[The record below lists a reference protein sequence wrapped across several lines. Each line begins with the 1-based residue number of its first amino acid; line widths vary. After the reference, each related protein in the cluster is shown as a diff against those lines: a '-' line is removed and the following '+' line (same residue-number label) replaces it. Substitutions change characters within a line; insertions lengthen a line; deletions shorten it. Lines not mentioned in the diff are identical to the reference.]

1 MASAKVG
8 TNTVTYLYNALEQR
22 LKKTGPTAIVPTGA
36 NYYVYDLQGQIIGE
50 YNATNKVISETVYL
64 GSTPVALIK
73 QTIAGTTTTTTA
85 NYIYADQID
94 TPRVITRASD
104 NKMVWRWDQADPF
117 GLTPANENPQ
127 TLGVFA
133 SNARFPGQLYD
144 KESNLHYNWHRDYDA
159 QLGRYVQS
167 DPIGLAGGI
176 NTFAYVEGNPL
187 SLIDPDGL
195 LFMSTFGA
203 GMRGVSLSEAATF
216 GEPGNVASRLG
227 VSIVMGAPVAV
238 ALQFCPAPTR
248 KEAVRFIAETA
259 MATVLSSGA
268 GNGGVPD
275 SSKGNG
281 GNPSRNSPRE
291 TFERNGSGKPLP
303 IPRRR

>member
-36 NYYVYDLQGQIIGE
+36 NYYVYDLQGQLIGE
-50 YNATNKVISETVYL
+50 YDATNKVISETVYL

-117 GLTPANENPQ
+117 GLTPASENPQ
-127 TLGVFA
+127 ALGVFA
-133 SNARFPGQLYD
+133 SNARFPGQVYD
-144 KESNLHYNWHRDYDA
+144 KESNLHYNWHRDFDP

-176 NTFAYVEGNPL
+176 NTFAYVGGNPVVGV
-187 SLIDPDGL
+187 DPDGL
-195 LFMSTFGA
+195 QRAPTNGRFPGLEPITPPGNCTTGECAAGLIRTRPELRPQSEIDRGQCKLVCNMVLTTPVAICNRVLGGGLFGMAVGA
-203 GMRGVSLSEAATF
+203 GGKA
-216 GEPGNVASRLG
+216 
-227 VSIVMGAPVAV
+227 GACRMV
-238 ALQFCPAPTR
+238 C
-248 KEAVRFIAETA
+248 
-259 MATVLSSGA
+259 
-268 GNGGVPD
+268 D
-275 SSKGNG
+275 
-281 GNPSRNSPRE
+281 
-291 TFERNGSGKPLP
+291 
-303 IPRRR
+303 